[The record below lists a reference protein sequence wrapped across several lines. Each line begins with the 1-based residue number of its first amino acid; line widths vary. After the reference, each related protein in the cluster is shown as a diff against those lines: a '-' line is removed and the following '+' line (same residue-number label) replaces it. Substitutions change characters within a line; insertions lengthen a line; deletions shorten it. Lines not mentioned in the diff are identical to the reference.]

1 MPPLEQE
8 VLAVVQRIF
17 RTELE
22 YGGPVEVGFDLLR
35 DLHVDSLNAVVL
47 AVGLEDHF
55 RVRLEAQDTVGVTT
69 VGDLVARVAER
80 VRVTRD
86 GGPDSAT

>member
-1 MPPLEQE
+1 VPALEQE
-8 VLAVVQRIF
+8 VLDVIRHIF

-22 YGGPVEVGFDLLR
+22 YGGAVEPGLDLQR
-35 DLHVDSLNAVVL
+35 DLRLDSLNAVVL

-55 RVRLEAQDTVGVTT
+55 RVRLEAEDTVGVTT

-80 VRVTRD
+80 VRATRD
-86 GGPDSAT
+86 GETGTTA

>member
-8 VLAVVQRIF
+8 VLAVVRRIF

-55 RVRLEAQDTVGVTT
+55 RVRLEAEDTVGVTT
-69 VGDLVARVAER
+69 VGDLIARVAAR
-80 VRVTRD
+80 VRATRD
-86 GGPDSAT
+86 GGTEATA